1 MIITGTGV
9 SGASLPVNGSITI
22 NPTTNSDY
30 TLTAYGPG
38 GPVTSVIQ
46 VFVR

>member
-1 MIITGTGV
+1 V
-9 SGASLPVNGSITI
+9 

-38 GPVTSVIQ
+38 GPVSSVIH